1 MAGGRRKSS
10 RDHRHRRTKH
20 TKHSRRTKHTK
31 RSRRARTRTRRTRRG
46 GDGSPYPASRMMP
59 LNSNQTLNGGYFSRA
74 NQIGGGTCTGGIL
87 QPSGSVMNA
96 GCSNGQMATR
106 LVTGGRA

>member
-1 MAGGRRKSS
+1 MARRKSS
-10 RDHRHRRTKH
+10 HRRHRIRTRHAK
-20 TKHSRRTKHTK
+20 RARHTK
-31 RSRRARTRTRRTRRG
+31 RSRHTKRTRRTRRG
-46 GDGSPYPASRMMP
+46 GDGSIGTPYPGTRMMP
-59 LNSNQTLNGGYFSRA
+59 LNPNQTLDGGYFSRP
-74 NQIGGGTCTGGIL
+74 NQIGGSTSTCTGGTL

>member
-1 MAGGRRKSS
+1 MAGRRRKSS
-10 RDHRHRRTKH
+10 RHHRHRRTKH

-31 RSRRARTRTRRTRRG
+31 RARRTRRG
-46 GDGSPYPASRMMP
+46 GDGSIGAPYPATRMMS
-59 LNSNQTLNGGYFSRA
+59 LNPNQTLNGGYFSRA
-74 NQIGGGTCTGGIL
+74 NQIGGSTSTCTGGTL

-96 GCSNGQMATR
+96 GCGNGQMATR